1 MSEDK
6 YIFNNASGNNTNRLH
21 LGFHYPRCFKT
32 REMSHTGYQKFIK
45 EYPNLSK
52 NLKENI
58 YTEPGDDNNTER
70 INLDS
75 VLQDSKY
82 KSMN

>member
-1 MSEDK
+1 MS
-6 YIFNNASGNNTNRLH
+6 ISNTNI
-21 LGFHYPRCFKT
+21 
-32 REMSHTGYQKFIK
+32 M
-45 EYPNLSK
+45 NLEK

-70 INLDS
+70 INLER